1 MAISDDFYNNIPSS
15 MGIFD
20 QNKYG
25 KDEIVNDKGVRTP
38 VNTAAATDGL
48 ANIAEAVI
56 TFFHV
61 PSETDVFF
69 KAFITNFVED
79 YNSDW
84 TPETVFGRTD
94 PIYTF
99 RNNTR
104 SLTLNFKVPAATI
117 SEAYE
122 NLGRVQKLSQF
133 LYPTYENI
141 GSANTISQSPLIRLK
156 VMNLAAKNV
165 GGARPGKPDNRIG
178 TNFNPDFLDRY
189 RSDNNPSRGLLG
201 FISNMTINHNLEN
214 NESGVFQEKPN
225 TVLPKLID
233 ISMSFSVIH
242 EASLGWTGAAER
254 GTMSQFLTFS
264 DPDFPYNADLKG
276 RDLSG
281 ISPNATYD
289 EKIQA
294 LRDKELKRQKSDQD
308 RLNAEARYGG
318 MFGTKGFL
326 GIGQGRYGKDQKL
339 MEKWE
344 KRQGDP
350 KYDNWR
356 KKNSA
361 NYDYVQS
368 AQQGYSKT

>member
-15 MGIFD
+15 IGVFD
-20 QNKYG
+20 QNRYG
-25 KDEIVNDKGVRTP
+25 KDNIVNDKGVRKP

-104 SLTLNFKVPAATI
+104 SITLNFKVPAATI

-165 GGARPGKPDNRIG
+165 GGRSNIIG
-178 TNFNPDFLDRY
+178 RESTNFNPDFLSGY
-189 RSDNNPSRGLLG
+189 KSDNNPSRGLLG
-201 FISNMTINHNLEN
+201 FISSMTVNHNLEN
-214 NESGVFQEKPN
+214 NEAGVFQEKAN

-233 ISMSFSVIH
+233 VAISFNVIH
-242 EASLGWTGAAER
+242 EAALGWTGMAER
-254 GTMSQFLTFS
+254 GSMSQFMTFS
-264 DPDFPYNADLKG
+264 DQNFPYGADLKG

-281 ISPNATYD
+281 LSPNATYD
-289 EKIQA
+289 EKIQF
-294 LRDKELKRQKSDQD
+294 LRDKELKRAKADQD

-326 GIGQGRYGKDQKL
+326 GIGKGRYGKDQKL

-344 KRQGDP
+344 KRQDDP

-356 KKNSA
+356 KKNQA

-368 AQQGYSKT
+368 AQQGYSKS